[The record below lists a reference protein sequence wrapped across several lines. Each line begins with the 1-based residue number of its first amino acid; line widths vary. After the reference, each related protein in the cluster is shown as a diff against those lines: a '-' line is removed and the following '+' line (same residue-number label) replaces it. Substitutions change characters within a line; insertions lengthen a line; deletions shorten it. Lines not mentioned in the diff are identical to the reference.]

1 MLKGLRHVR
10 NLLHRSRHQLTLN
23 QLRSGAADLCTA
35 AGGGSVGEISLLRLS
50 RRQVLQLQAEYK
62 AIVGVIARSLNL
74 TPREVRLMHLRCMTS
89 TSSSSSSSTPS
100 GRPPKDGS
108 RPSRKD
114 SKDGNQKRETEAE
127 PSSKGPIEGTAG
139 SKSPDDAGTNPNS
152 SSSSSDSGE
161 DPNKNGNENDEKM
174 RSVLTKAV
182 LWLFTIYMFVAFFS
196 LLITPRSERPEVCL
210 RPSPNPPWKIPSQIM
225 FKCLCS
231 QGSTRYV
238 SWNEFV
244 HHMLAVGEVKELI
257 IRPDMEMVTIILH
270 EGAVIKGR
278 KVTSSIFH
286 MAVADANKFEE
297 KLREVEK
304 RLGIKEGVPVTY
316 DRQTD
321 TTGRILMLLLVCAL
335 LMSIAT
341 RMKSMKSPL
350 SMDSF
355 NQMGRAKFTLVDP
368 FDGGRGVLFRDV
380 AGLKEAKQ
388 EVKEFVDYLKS
399 PEKYQRL
406 GAKVPRGALLLGPPG
421 CGKTLLAKAVATEA
435 QVPFLSM
442 NGSEFIEMIGGL
454 GAARVRDLFKEGK
467 KRAPCIIYIDEI
479 DAIGRQRSG
488 TESMGQGSSGE
499 SEQTLNQLLVEMDG
513 MATKEGVLML
523 ASTNR
528 ADILDKALLRPGRF
542 DRHIL
547 IDLPT
552 LQERKEIFEKH
563 LSSVKLEQKPEMFS
577 QRLARLTPGFSGAD
591 IANVCN
597 EAALHA
603 ARHTQKEVSSK
614 NLEYAVERLVGGTEK
629 RSHALSLAERKVI
642 AYHESGHAL
651 VGWMLPNSDIL
662 LKVTIVPRTS
672 LALGFAQYTPSEQ
685 HLYSKE
691 ELFDKMCMALGGRAA
706 ENLIFNRITTGA
718 QNDLEKVTKIAYA
731 QIKKFG
737 MNQNL
742 GPIYVR
748 DADESEAGGALGAG
762 GGKKPFSRAME
773 SMIDTEA
780 RHVVAD
786 AYHTTEGILTAN
798 RDKLEKLAE
807 ALLEKETLDY
817 DEVVELIGPPPHDIG
832 KRQVESVEFEQSL
845 KNLGSTE
852 TDSPKV

>member
-1 MLKGLRHVR
+1 MFKGLRHVR
-10 NLLHRSRHQLTLN
+10 NVLQRGHYCNQATGRCHATYVTHMMKAEAAASAASAATKHNNNNSGGIGSAALRHQLSVPAL
-23 QLRSGAADLCTA
+23 QPLSWRQVQLLRS
-35 AGGGSVGEISLLRLS
+35 
-50 RRQVLQLQAEYK
+50 EYK
-62 AIVGVIARSLNL
+62 AIVGVIARSLQL
-74 TPREVRLMHLRCMTS
+74 TTREVQQLHLRCLS
-89 TSSSSSSSTPS
+89 SRKSDNESSSSSSKSSDDKKGDKSEKKATTAAGDDSSSSKETTSSS
-100 GRPPKDGS
+100 GEEPPKD
-108 RPSRKD
+108 
-114 SKDGNQKRETEAE
+114 
-127 PSSKGPIEGTAG
+127 
-139 SKSPDDAGTNPNS
+139 S
-152 SSSSSDSGE
+152 SSSNSNN
-161 DPNKNGNENDEKM
+161 NKNNENDEKL

-182 LWLFTIYMFVAFFS
+182 LWLFTIYMFVAFIS
-196 LLITPRSERPEVCL
+196 LLITPRTERPE
-210 RPSPNPPWKIPSQIM
+210 
-225 FKCLCS
+225 
-231 QGSTRYV
+231 GSTRYV

-297 KLREVEK
+297 KLRLVEK
-304 RLGIKEGVPVTY
+304 RLGIKDGVPVTY

-321 TTGRILMLLLVCAL
+321 TTGRILMLLLFCAL

-341 RMKSMKSPL
+341 RMRSMKSPL

-380 AGLKEAKQ
+380 AGLSEAKQ

-563 LSSVKLEQKPEMFS
+563 LSSVKLAESPSTYS

-603 ARHTQKEVSSK
+603 ARHTQSEVSSK

-706 ENLIFNRITTGA
+706 ENLIFQRITTGA
-718 QNDLEKVTKIAYA
+718 QNDLEKVTKIAYS

-737 MNQNL
+737 MNDTL
-742 GPIYVR
+742 GPIYIR
-748 DADESEAGGALGAG
+748 DADESGSSGAG
-762 GGKKPFSRAME
+762 GSSKPFSRAME
-773 SMIDTEA
+773 NIIDNEA
-780 RHVVAD
+780 RTIVSK
-786 AYHTTEGILTAN
+786 AYQTTEEILITH

-817 DEVVELIGPPPHDIG
+817 DEVVSLIGPPPFDPA
-832 KRQVESVEFEQSL
+832 KRQVEAVEFEQSL
-845 KNLGSTE
+845 KNLSTDDA
-852 TDSPKV
+852 TKA

>member
-1 MLKGLRHVR
+1 MHVISSEQHQVTYSNRRPQVAIEEKWLEIMYKGLRHFR
-10 NLLHRSRHQLTLN
+10 NVLQRGSHNLARCHAYVTHMSNPNAVAAAAAATGLPSKLCGAAGLNRQLIAPAL
-23 QLRSGAADLCTA
+23 QPLSWRQMQMLRS
-35 AGGGSVGEISLLRLS
+35 
-50 RRQVLQLQAEYK
+50 EYK
-62 AIVGVIARSLNL
+62 AIVGVIARSLQL
-74 TPREVRLMHLRCMTS
+74 TPREVQQLHLRCLC
-89 TSSSSSSSTPS
+89 
-100 GRPPKDGS
+100 
-108 RPSRKD
+108 SRKTDTDKHSSGSNKD
-114 SKDGNQKRETEAE
+114 SGKE
-127 PSSKGPIEGTAG
+127 SSKPAKSDKSTDPSNETPPDSGKETSQG
-139 SKSPDDAGTNPNS
+139 SGSGSGEESSNPNN
-152 SSSSSDSGE
+152 
-161 DPNKNGNENDEKM
+161 NKNNENDEKM

-182 LWLFTIYMFVAFFS
+182 LWLFTIYMFVAFIS
-196 LLITPRSERPEVCL
+196 LLITPRTERPE
-210 RPSPNPPWKIPSQIM
+210 
-225 FKCLCS
+225 
-231 QGSTRYV
+231 GSTRYV

-270 EGAVIKGR
+270 DGAVIKGR
-278 KVTSSIFH
+278 KVTSTIFH

-297 KLREVEK
+297 KLRLVEK
-304 RLGIKEGVPVTY
+304 RLGITDGVPVTY

-321 TTGRILMLLLVCAL
+321 TTGRILMLLLFCAL

-380 AGLKEAKQ
+380 AGLSEAKQ
-388 EVKEFVDYLKS
+388 EVKEFVDYLKT

-563 LSSVKLEQKPEMFS
+563 LSSVKLAEAPSSYS

-603 ARHTQKEVSSK
+603 ARNVQPEVTSK

-629 RSHALSLAERKVI
+629 RSHALSLTERKVI

-718 QNDLEKVTKIAYA
+718 QNDLEKVTKIAYS

-737 MNQNL
+737 MNERL

-748 DADESEAGGALGAG
+748 DSNETG
-762 GGKKPFSRAME
+762 GGGGTKPFSRAMD
-773 SMIDTEA
+773 SIIDHEA
-780 RHVVAD
+780 RNVVSH
-786 AYHTTEGILTAN
+786 AYQTTEDILN
-798 RDKLEKLAE
+798 KHRDKLEKLAE
-807 ALLEKETLDY
+807 ALLDKETLDY
-817 DEVVELIGPPPHDIG
+817 DEVVNLIGPPPFDPA
-832 KRQVESVEFEQSL
+832 KRQVDSVEFEQSL
-845 KNLGSTE
+845 RNLG
-852 TDSPKV
+852 TDEPKA

>member
-10 NLLHRSRHQLTLN
+10 NVLQRGRHQLSQIRGASELN
-23 QLRSGAADLCTA
+23 AVSGISREL
-35 AGGGSVGEISLLRLS
+35 SLLPLS

-62 AIVGVIARSLNL
+62 AIVGVIARSLQL
-74 TPREVRLMHLRCMTS
+74 TPREVRLMHLRCL
-89 TSSSSSSSTPS
+89 SSST
-100 GRPPKDGS
+100 GKPPKEGKDAKDGKE
-108 RPSRKD
+108 RKD
-114 SKDGNQKRETEAE
+114 GKEESVAKSGGDDSKKQQPAS
-127 PSSKGPIEGTAG
+127 SSKGSAEEPTQ
-139 SKSPDDAGTNPNS
+139 S
-152 SSSSSDSGE
+152 SSGAPPSSASSSEPGSE
-161 DPNKNGNENDEKM
+161 DPNKNSNENDEKM

-196 LLITPRSERPEVCL
+196 LLISPRSERPE
-210 RPSPNPPWKIPSQIM
+210 
-225 FKCLCS
+225 
-231 QGSTRYV
+231 GSTRYV

-278 KVTSSIFH
+278 KVASSIFH

-304 RLGIKEGVPVTY
+304 RLGIKDGVPVTY

-335 LMSIAT
+335 LLSIAT

-380 AGLKEAKQ
+380 AGLSEAKQ

-552 LQERKEIFEKH
+552 LLERREIFEKH
-563 LSSVKLEQKPEMFS
+563 LSSVKLEQPPSTFS

-603 ARHTQKEVSSK
+603 ARNVQKEVSSK

-737 MNQNL
+737 MNQAL

-748 DADESEAGGALGAG
+748 DADESEGSG
-762 GGKKPFSRAME
+762 GGGTGGNKPFSRAME
-773 SMIDTEA
+773 TMIDNEA
-780 RHVVAD
+780 RHVVAN
-786 AYHTTEGILTAN
+786 AYQTTEGILTEH

-817 DEVVELIGPPPHDIG
+817 DQVVELIGPPPHEVG
-832 KRQVESVEFEQSL
+832 RRQVEAVEFEQSL
-845 KNLGSTE
+845 KNLGTGDVD
-852 TDSPKV
+852 TTKA

>member
-10 NLLHRSRHQLTLN
+10 QVLQRGRHQLA
-23 QLRSGAADLCTA
+23 QVRGASEICPPPGA
-35 AGGGSVGEISLLRLS
+35 SRGELSFLPLS

-62 AIVGVIARSLNL
+62 AIVGVIARSLQL
-74 TPREVRLMHLRCMTS
+74 TPREVRLMHLRCMSSNSGKPSKDGAKESSDKPKSKEEGAEKQPEKETS
-89 TSSSSSSSTPS
+89 DRKEKSSKDAGEQSASTASSSSDP
-100 GRPPKDGS
+100 
-108 RPSRKD
+108 
-114 SKDGNQKRETEAE
+114 
-127 PSSKGPIEGTAG
+127 
-139 SKSPDDAGTNPNS
+139 

-161 DPNKNGNENDEKM
+161 DPNKNNNENDEKM

-196 LLITPRSERPEVCL
+196 LLITPRSERPE
-210 RPSPNPPWKIPSQIM
+210 
-225 FKCLCS
+225 
-231 QGSTRYV
+231 GSTRYV

-278 KVTSSIFH
+278 KVTSNIFH

-304 RLGIKEGVPVTY
+304 RLGITDGVPVTY

-321 TTGRILMLLLVCAL
+321 TTGRILMLLLICAL

-380 AGLKEAKQ
+380 AGLNEAKQ

-488 TESMGQGSSGE
+488 NESMGQGSSGE

-563 LSSVKLEQKPEMFS
+563 LSSVKLEQAPETFS

-603 ARHTQKEVSSK
+603 ARNTQKEVSSK

-629 RSHALSLAERKVI
+629 RSHALSLTERKVI

-737 MNQNL
+737 MNSSL

-748 DADESEAGGALGAG
+748 DADESESGGSLGAG

-773 SMIDTEA
+773 SMIDNEA
-780 RHVVAD
+780 RHTVAS
-786 AYHTTEGILTAN
+786 AYQATELILTQN

-817 DEVVELIGPPPHDIG
+817 DEVVELIGPPPHEIG
-832 KRQVESVEFEQSL
+832 KRQVDSVEFEQSL
-845 KNLGSTE
+845 KNLGN
-852 TDSPKV
+852 TDTDNPKASA

>member
-1 MLKGLRHVR
+1 MLKGLQHVR
-10 NLLHRSRHQLTLN
+10 SLLQ
-23 QLRSGAADLCTA
+23 
-35 AGGGSVGEISLLRLS
+35 GGSRQFAQIQNLTELYCGFRRELRLLPLS
-50 RRQVLQLQAEYK
+50 RRQVLKMQAEYK
-62 AIVGVIARSLNL
+62 AVVGLISRSLQL
-74 TPREVRLMHLRCMTS
+74 TPNEVRKMHLRCMSTGKSDKSPDSKSSNTGDASKQTKSS
-89 TSSSSSSSTPS
+89 TSGDDDSVKEKPLSAAPTSHSSSSTTKANTDQSSADATS
-100 GRPPKDGS
+100 G
-108 RPSRKD
+108 
-114 SKDGNQKRETEAE
+114 
-127 PSSKGPIEGTAG
+127 
-139 SKSPDDAGTNPNS
+139 
-152 SSSSSDSGE
+152 SSSSSDPGE
-161 DPNKNGNENDEKM
+161 DGKKKSDEKM

-182 LWLFTIYMFVAFFS
+182 IWLFTIYMFVAFFS
-196 LLITPRSERPEVCL
+196 LLITPRSEKPE
-210 RPSPNPPWKIPSQIM
+210 
-225 FKCLCS
+225 
-231 QGSTRYV
+231 GSTRYV

-278 KVTSSIFH
+278 KVTSTIFH
-286 MAVADANKFEE
+286 MAVADATKFEE
-297 KLREVEK
+297 KLRDVEK
-304 RLGIKEGVPVTY
+304 RLGIKDGVPVTY
-316 DRQTD
+316 DRQSD
-321 TTGRILMLLLVCAL
+321 TTGRILMLLLICAL
-335 LMSIAT
+335 FMFIAT
-341 RMKSMKSPL
+341 RMKSIKSPL

-380 AGLKEAKQ
+380 AGLNEAKQ
-388 EVKEFVDYLKS
+388 EVKEFVDYLKT

-467 KRAPCIIYIDEI
+467 MRAPCIIYIDEI

-488 TESMGQGSSGE
+488 TESMGQGGSGE

-513 MATKEGVLML
+513 MATREGVLML

-563 LSSVKLEQKPEMFS
+563 LSSVKLDSPPSSMS

-603 ARHTQKEVSSK
+603 ARNTQTEVSTR

-651 VGWMLPNSDIL
+651 VGWMLPHSDIL

-706 ENLIFNRITTGA
+706 ENLVFNRITTGA
-718 QNDLEKVTKIAYA
+718 QNDLEKVTKIAYS

-737 MNQNL
+737 MSKIL
-742 GPIYVR
+742 GPIYIR
-748 DADESEAGGALGAG
+748 DADESEGGDSGGGA
-762 GGKKPFSRAME
+762 KPYSRAME
-773 SMIDTEA
+773 TMIDNEA
-780 RHVVAD
+780 RSVVTQ
-786 AYHTTEGILTAN
+786 AYQISEGILVKH
-798 RDKLEKLAE
+798 RDKLDKLAE

-817 DEVVELIGPPPHDIG
+817 DDVVKLIGPPPHDPE

-845 KNLGSTE
+845 QNLGNDTN
-852 TDSPKV
+852 TPQI

>member
-1 MLKGLRHVR
+1 V
-10 NLLHRSRHQLTLN
+10 QL
-23 QLRSGAADLCTA
+23 LRS
-35 AGGGSVGEISLLRLS
+35 
-50 RRQVLQLQAEYK
+50 EYK
-62 AIVGVIARSLNL
+62 AIVGVIARSLQL
-74 TPREVRLMHLRCMTS
+74 TTREVQQLHLRCLSSRKSDNESSSNSKNSDDKKSNKSDKKATTAAGGDS
-89 TSSSSSSSTPS
+89 SSSKETTSSSGEEPPKDSSSS
-100 GRPPKDGS
+100 
-108 RPSRKD
+108 
-114 SKDGNQKRETEAE
+114 
-127 PSSKGPIEGTAG
+127 
-139 SKSPDDAGTNPNS
+139 NS
-152 SSSSSDSGE
+152 NN
-161 DPNKNGNENDEKM
+161 NKNNENDEKL

-182 LWLFTIYMFVAFFS
+182 LWLFTIYMFVAFIS
-196 LLITPRSERPEVCL
+196 LLITPRTERPE
-210 RPSPNPPWKIPSQIM
+210 
-225 FKCLCS
+225 
-231 QGSTRYV
+231 GSTRYV

-297 KLREVEK
+297 KLRLVEK
-304 RLGIKEGVPVTY
+304 RLGIKDGVPVTY

-321 TTGRILMLLLVCAL
+321 TTGRILMLLLFCAL

-341 RMKSMKSPL
+341 RMRSMKSPL

-380 AGLKEAKQ
+380 AGLSEAKQ

-563 LSSVKLEQKPEMFS
+563 LSSVKLAESPSTYS

-603 ARHTQKEVSSK
+603 ARHTQSEVSSK

-706 ENLIFNRITTGA
+706 ENLIFQRITTGA
-718 QNDLEKVTKIAYA
+718 QNDLEKVTKIAYS

-737 MNQNL
+737 MNDTL
-742 GPIYVR
+742 GPIYIR
-748 DADESEAGGALGAG
+748 DADESGSSGAG
-762 GGKKPFSRAME
+762 GSSKPFSRAME
-773 SMIDTEA
+773 NIIDNEA
-780 RHVVAD
+780 RTIVSK
-786 AYHTTEGILTAN
+786 AYQTTEEILITH

-817 DEVVELIGPPPHDIG
+817 DEVVSLIGPPPFDPA
-832 KRQVESVEFEQSL
+832 KRQVEAVEFEQSL
-845 KNLGSTE
+845 KNLSTDDA
-852 TDSPKV
+852 TKA

>member
-1 MLKGLRHVR
+1 MMLKGLRHVR
-10 NLLHRSRHQLTLN
+10 NMLQR
-23 QLRSGAADLCTA
+23 
-35 AGGGSVGEISLLRLS
+35 GGSQLAQIRGATGLQAPRTGRELSLLQLS
-50 RRQVLQLQAEYK
+50 RQQVRQLQAEYK
-62 AIVGVIARSLNL
+62 AIVGLIARSLQL
-74 TPREVRLMHLRCMTS
+74 TPQEVRLMHLRSLS
-89 TSSSSSSSTPS
+89 TAGKPPPAEGKAEKSPKDAAKTDEGSPKEKPQESSKDEASSSPNPSPSSSA
-100 GRPPKDGS
+100 G
-108 RPSRKD
+108 
-114 SKDGNQKRETEAE
+114 E
-127 PSSKGPIEGTAG
+127 P
-139 SKSPDDAGTNPNS
+139 
-152 SSSSSDSGE
+152 GE
-161 DPNKNGNENDEKM
+161 DPNKNSNENDEKM

-196 LLITPRSERPEVCL
+196 LLITPRSERPE
-210 RPSPNPPWKIPSQIM
+210 
-225 FKCLCS
+225 
-231 QGSTRYV
+231 GSTRYV

-278 KVTSSIFH
+278 KVSSSIFH
-286 MAVADANKFEE
+286 MAVADATRFEE

-304 RLGIKEGVPVTY
+304 RLGIKDGVPVTY

-335 LMSIAT
+335 LVSIAT

-380 AGLKEAKQ
+380 AGLSEAKQ

-552 LQERKEIFEKH
+552 LAERKEIFEKH
-563 LSSVKLEQKPEMFS
+563 LSSVKLESPPATFS

-603 ARHTQKEVSSK
+603 ARNTQKEVSSK

-706 ENLIFNRITTGA
+706 ENLVFNRITTGA
-718 QNDLEKVTKIAYA
+718 QNDLEKVTKIAYS

-737 MNQNL
+737 MNATL

-748 DADESEAGGALGAG
+748 DADETEGGGAMGS

-773 SMIDTEA
+773 SLIDNEA
-780 RHVVAD
+780 RHVVAS
-786 AYHTTEGILTAN
+786 AYQTTEGILATH

-817 DEVVELIGPPPHDIG
+817 DQVVELIGPPPYDLG
-832 KRQVESVEFEQSL
+832 KRQVDGVEFEQSL
-845 KNLGSTE
+845 KNLGSD
-852 TDSPKV
+852 TDATKA